1 MRKKQISKGIRT
13 FNIFNFLGLSLLSII
28 CIMPIINVLAVSFS
42 SKFAT
47 ETNAVKLWPVG
58 FTTEAYNMV
67 LYNQPFI
74 NSFGISIA
82 RVIVGVSIGILVT
95 VLASYP
101 LSLEKEQFK
110 ARNFFMWVFIIPM
123 LFSGGL
129 IPLFMQVKKVGL
141 IDNFWSLILPITV
154 QIYFV
159 IVMMSFF
166 KSIPSSIYEAA
177 KIDGAGHWT
186 ILWKIYISLS
196 LPSIATVVLF
206 IAILHWNDF
215 FYGAIY
221 MNDMKKW
228 PVQTFLYYQQVSI
241 NFNALTPE
249 DVIRMSKLSN
259 RSFKAAQTFLATIPI
274 LLMYLFLQK
283 YFVTGLTIGSVKE

>member
-67 LYNQPFI
+67 LHNQPFI

>member
-1 MRKKQISKGIRT
+1 M

-42 SKFAT
+42 SKLAT
-47 ETNAVKLWPVG
+47 ETNAVKFWPVG
-58 FTTEAYNMV
+58 FTTEAYKMV
-67 LYNQPFI
+67 LNNQPFI

-215 FYGAIY
+215 FYGAVF

-241 NFNALTPE
+241 NFNTLTPE

-274 LLMYLFLQK
+274 LLTYLFLQK